1 MSKRQ
6 TESLHGA
13 LGFPVDPERGYDRL
27 VKFLTQI
34 DRLQQIILAWLICG
48 IATGSAAQANEQAEP
63 ATEEQASVDMVIIEK
78 DRPMD
83 VLYGEIVNRVFAPRI
98 SDWII
103 LDSKRL
109 ILYATRSRPYL
120 VTLRRPANSLTSS
133 TVIGLERRDNSIDA
147 RFDQIYVDG
156 FPHVI
161 ERIEK
166 LTVETAKRLRGIEP
180 VPDQKD

>member
-13 LGFPVDPERGYDRL
+13 LSFPVDPERGYDKL
-27 VKFLTQI
+27 VNFLTQI
-34 DRLQQIILAWLICG
+34 DRLQQFILACLICSTA
-48 IATGSAAQANEQAEP
+48 IGSAAQTNEQAEP
-63 ATEEQASVDMVIIEK
+63 APEERGSVDMVITET

-83 VLYGEIVNRVFAPRI
+83 VLHGEVVKRVFAPQI

-103 LDSKRL
+103 VDNKRL

-120 VTLRRPANSLTSS
+120 VTLRRPANSLDSS
-133 TVIGLERRDNSIDA
+133 TVIGLERRGNSIDG
-147 RFDQIYVDG
+147 RFDQVYIDG
-156 FPHVI
+156 FPHAI

-166 LTVETAKRLRGIEP
+166 LTIETAKRLRGIEP
-180 VPDQKD
+180 APEQKD